1 MNTAKT
7 IGETIL
13 GIVAVAGSIF
23 LGLVISAVGLYFT
36 LIMLGFILA
45 MFS

>member
-7 IGETIL
+7 VGETIL
-13 GIVAVAGSIF
+13 GIVAVVGSIF
-23 LGLVISAVGLYFT
+23 LGLVISAIGLYFT